1 LEVAMTMSSKCFFDS
16 FFPQPGASKVRFAEI
31 KSRVTA
37 NFVGWE
43 KDNALFDRELE
54 KVIRE

>member
-1 LEVAMTMSSKCFFDS
+1 MTMSSKCFFDS